1 MKLSIL
7 TVVKNNKKNLL
18 ISLESVL
25 SQKFKNFEHII
36 YDGMSNDGT
45 KSIVKEYLNKNTR
58 YICRRDKNYY
68 EALNYAIKSAR
79 GDYIGILNAGDKY
92 FNSGIL
98 EKVNKKILT
107 TKCDLL
113 FGNLIYVNNK
123 NYSTRIWNFQ
133 IKDLNSLSALKIASP
148 TLFVKKKIAISNL
161 YNTKYNISSDT
172 DFNIRISKKNLNY
185 VYLNQFMVLMK
196 IGGLSTNPKFFLKKM
211 AQDILILRKYF
222 KFLFIF
228 VYLFK
233 VLIKLRTLKVYKKKI
248 YNVN

>member
-7 TVVKNNKKNLL
+7 TVVKNDKKNLL

-25 SQKFKNFEHII
+25 SQRFKNFEHII
-36 YDGMSNDGT
+36 CDGMSNDGT
-45 KSIVKEYLNKNTR
+45 KSIVKKYLNKNTR

-113 FGNLIYVNNK
+113 FGNLIYFNDK

-196 IGGLSTNPKFFLKKM
+196 IGGLSTNPKFILKKM

>member
-7 TVVKNNKKNLL
+7 TVVKNDKKNLL

-25 SQKFKNFEHII
+25 SQRFKNFEHII
-36 YDGMSNDGT
+36 CDGMSNDGT

-113 FGNLIYVNNK
+113 FGNLIYFNDK

>member
-7 TVVKNNKKNLL
+7 TVVKNDKKNLL
-18 ISLESVL
+18 ISLKSLL
-25 SQKFKNFEHII
+25 SQRFKNFEHII

-45 KSIVKEYLNKNTR
+45 KFIVKEYLNKNTR
-58 YICRRDKNYY
+58 YICRRDKNYF

-92 FNSGIL
+92 FNSGVL

-113 FGNLIYVNNK
+113 FGNLIYFNDK
-123 NYSTRIWNFQ
+123 NYLTRIWNFQ

-196 IGGLSTNPKFFLKKM
+196 TGGLSTNPKFFLKKM
-211 AQDILILRKYF
+211 AQDILIIRKYF

-233 VLIKLRTLKVYKKKI
+233 VLIKLRTFKVYKKKFK
-248 YNVN
+248 NVN